1 MKMKIKNIDLGLCSS
16 TPLCGAEY
24 LLLDF
29 RLSLG

>member
-1 MKMKIKNIDLGLCSS
+1 MKMKISNMVYGLCSTGLS
-16 TPLCGAEY
+16 CGAEY